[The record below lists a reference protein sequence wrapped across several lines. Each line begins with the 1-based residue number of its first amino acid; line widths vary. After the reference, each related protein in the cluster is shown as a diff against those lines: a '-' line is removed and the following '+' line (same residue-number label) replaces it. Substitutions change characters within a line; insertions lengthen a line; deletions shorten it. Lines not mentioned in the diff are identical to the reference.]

1 MLMHCPV
8 RSGTNRTP
16 ADRIPGCTLTCIW
29 EGGKLKS
36 NMSLTKGTMPP
47 QCFSDSA
54 IRSIE
59 IIRKYTQV
67 FTNRIRYICL

>member
-36 NMSLTKGTMPP
+36 NMSLTKGTI
-47 QCFSDSA
+47 QCLAPSMLF
-54 IRSIE
+54 RQ
-59 IIRKYTQV
+59 R
-67 FTNRIRYICL
+67 N